1 MYFTKSPR
9 VMMNVREL
17 LVYMTMEEVNRNPRR
32 RKVPK
37 RPKRKERKVCPRITG
52 RDGINSHTA

>member
-17 LVYMTMEEVNRNPRR
+17 LVYMTMEDVNKNPRR

-37 RPKRKERKVCPRITG
+37 RPKRKKEKFVRG
-52 RDGINSHTA
+52 